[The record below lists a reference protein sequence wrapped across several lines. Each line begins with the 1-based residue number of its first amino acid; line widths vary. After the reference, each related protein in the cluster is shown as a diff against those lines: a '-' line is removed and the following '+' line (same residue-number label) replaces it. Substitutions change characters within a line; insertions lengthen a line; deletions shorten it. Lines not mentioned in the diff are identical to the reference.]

1 MTKTYQMTYVFP
13 ADQSLRDF
21 SWPEMQPEIG
31 NVLSAGEE
39 QAERA
44 WVSRP
49 EKTPLP
55 VLGRS
60 DRWTRESQ
68 RPTARRDD
76 EVCCLVPPTWCQ
88 PGPGRSPGTDIN
100 ALLPSEMFHKKC
112 SPRKLLK
119 SRCSRV
125 EAEMAP
131 ELYDIQSDIVIIL
144 GQFCFLCKIHSA
156 TKCKNCWNKS
166 VNISF

>member
-1 MTKTYQMTYVFP
+1 MTKTNQMTYVFP

-44 WVSRP
+44 GVSRP

-60 DRWTRESQ
+60 DR
-68 RPTARRDD
+68 
-76 EVCCLVPPTWCQ
+76 
-88 PGPGRSPGTDIN
+88 
-100 ALLPSEMFHKKC
+100 
-112 SPRKLLK
+112 
-119 SRCSRV
+119 
-125 EAEMAP
+125 
-131 ELYDIQSDIVIIL
+131 
-144 GQFCFLCKIHSA
+144 
-156 TKCKNCWNKS
+156 
-166 VNISF
+166 